1 MKINSDI
8 LILSP
13 IHNEGARI
21 GNMIDSLTKQTF
33 LNWHLL
39 VYDNSSKDKSRDI
52 VRQKMQSD
60 SRISLEADDRLVNT
74 GENFN
79 RAIHYARERYQSPYI
94 FILGGDDELRE
105 DYLLSEFMKAMI
117 KGASVVVP
125 QYELFY
131 IEEGIEIIEEKCFP
145 DNFNFSRIK
154 LKNRINHSLNPE
166 YGNMLYA
173 LYRFEEFYK
182 IFDDPRS
189 HLIGDLHARWGM
201 IFSDWWFINTT
212 LRLVEGPIS
221 FAGQT
226 TYGKYMKRVSY
237 SSSYHF
243 PESDLGGGNEIQ
255 SSNSSRA
262 FEVFKNIFI
271 IPSMMIYTYR
281 NRIKIRN
288 MPEFFFLWFTMV
300 VSRIFRA
307 ILRQFSLK

>member
-1 MKINSDI
+1 MKIDSDI

-39 VYDNSSKDKSRDI
+39 VYDNSSNDNSRDI

-74 GENFN
+74 GKNFN
-79 RAIHYARERYQSPYI
+79 RAIHYARERYQFSYI
-94 FILGGDDELRE
+94 FLLGGDDELRE

-131 IEEGIEIIEEKCFP
+131 VEKGLDITEQKCFP
-145 DNFNFSRIK
+145 DNFTFSRIK
-154 LKNRINHSLNPE
+154 LKNRINHTLHPE

-173 LYRFEEFYK
+173 LYRFEEFFK

-189 HLIGDLHARWGM
+189 QLIGDLHARGGM
-201 IFSDWWFINTT
+201 NFVSDWWFTNTT
-212 LRLVEGPIS
+212 LRLVEGPIF

-226 TYGKYMKRVSY
+226 TYGKYMKKIPY

-243 PESDLGGGNEIQ
+243 PERNLGGGNEIQ
-255 SSNSSRA
+255 ISNSSRA

-271 IPSMMIYTYR
+271 IPTMMIYTYR

-288 MPEFFFLWFTMV
+288 IPEFFFLWFTMV
-300 VSRIFRA
+300 VSGIFRG
-307 ILRQFSLK
+307 ILRQF